1 MARPNRPAERVPTLD
16 EASDAGRAKAT
27 EAVDAVDRHLPAPF
41 GGIVRRLVDREILLQ
56 ASSLAF
62 YGLVSALPLLIIAFA
77 VAGAVTGDGTLQRFV
92 DSIARSQAGPQG
104 LGRVIDQLV
113 SSSRS
118 LSWVMLVFTLWP
130 ATAYG
135 SGLRRAFRHA
145 ADEDTG
151 FAGLQGRLMGLG
163 LVFALPLVVL
173 GGIPL
178 VFFLTSLGG
187 DGALARVMGW
197 LLAVGGASIVGAL
210 TTTLLYQAFAP
221 GDLGWRDT
229 ARGAAVTALTT
240 SVFSLLFVI
249 YLNVGKVEQRFG
261 GGTIGLIIMLGV
273 WLFVANVLL
282 LAGYHAVLELDGEG
296 A

>member
-1 MARPNRPAERVPTLD
+1 MPSLD
-16 EASDAGRAKAT
+16 EASEAGREQAAEVVAT
-27 EAVDAVDRHLPAPF
+27 VDRRLPAPL

-77 VAGAVTGDGTLQRFV
+77 VVGAVTDEGTLQRFT
-92 DSIARSQAGPQG
+92 DSISRSQAGPQG

-178 VFFLTSLGG
+178 VFFLASLSG
-187 DGALARVMGW
+187 DGVLARVLGW
-197 LLAVGGASIVGAL
+197 VLAVVGGSFVGTL
-210 TTTLLYQAFAP
+210 TTTLLYQGFAP

-249 YLNVGKVEQRFG
+249 YLNVGDVEQRFG

-273 WLFVANVLL
+273 WLFVANVVL
-282 LAGYHAVLELDGEG
+282 LAGYYGLLELDGEG